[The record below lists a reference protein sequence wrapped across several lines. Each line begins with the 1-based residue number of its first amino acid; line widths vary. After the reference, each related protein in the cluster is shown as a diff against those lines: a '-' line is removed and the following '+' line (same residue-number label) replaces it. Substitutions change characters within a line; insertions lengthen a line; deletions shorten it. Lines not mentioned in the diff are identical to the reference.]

1 MTTEQNKSPPPE
13 YPDLGDF
20 FDFIND
26 PPEYTELR
34 EAYVN
39 LQSIASRRAA
49 VIVDLLVALE
59 AVCADIELDSANHNG
74 APGGSTE
81 LALMFEAAIAKARR
95 LR

>member
-1 MTTEQNKSPPPE
+1 MTTELNKSPAHV
-13 YPDLGDF
+13 

-26 PPEYTELR
+26 PPEYTDLR
-34 EAYVN
+34 EAYVK
-39 LQSIASRRAA
+39 LQSIASRRAS
-49 VIVDLLVALE
+49 VIVDLLVVLE

-81 LALMFEAAIAKARR
+81 LPLMFEAAIAKARG